1 LVWLNQDLKILIL
14 KSSKMIS
21 VGVHV
26 SIAGGLDK
34 AVDRA
39 KDRGCD
45 VFQIFSSNPR
55 GWKTRPIS
63 VEEAESFAVRFKESG
78 LDLAVDHMPYLPN
91 LASSKQDVYAKS
103 VQALANELGRCQ
115 MLGIPYLVTHMGSHL
130 GAGREKGIE
139 RIVDALET
147 AFYSVKNEA
156 VLLLENTAGT
166 KNSMGGSFQDIAE
179 ILDSLGTRRA
189 RLGVCLDTCHLFAA
203 GYELRTQ
210 EGLAETL
217 DEFQSSIGMERLKL
231 LHLND
236 CRGDLG
242 SHLDRHEHIGLGL
255 IGETGF
261 RAILNHPA
269 LCRMPM
275 ILETPV
281 DSRRDDLGNLMTIRR
296 LALELE

>member
-1 LVWLNQDLKILIL
+1 
-14 KSSKMIS
+14 MIS

>member
-1 LVWLNQDLKILIL
+1 
-14 KSSKMIS
+14 MIS

-39 KDRGCD
+39 KNRGCNL
-45 VFQIFSSNPR
+45 FQIFSSNPR
-55 GWKTRPIS
+55 GWKSRPIS
-63 VEEAESFAVRFKESG
+63 AEEAESFAVRFKESG

-91 LASSKQDVYAKS
+91 LASSKSDVFVKS

-115 MLGIPYLVTHMGSHL
+115 VLGIPYLVTHMGSHL

-147 AFYSVKNEA
+147 AFYSVENEV

-166 KNSMGGSFQDIAE
+166 KNSMGGSFQDIAA
-179 ILDSLGTRRA
+179 ILDCFGARKE

-210 EGLAETL
+210 DGLDKTW
-217 DEFQSSIGMERLKL
+217 DEFQSIIGQERLKL
-231 LHLND
+231 LHIND

-255 IGETGF
+255 IGEMGF
-261 RAILNHPA
+261 RTILSHPS
-269 LCRMPM
+269 LCRLPM

-281 DSRRDDLGNLMTIRR
+281 DSRRDDLGNLMAIRQ